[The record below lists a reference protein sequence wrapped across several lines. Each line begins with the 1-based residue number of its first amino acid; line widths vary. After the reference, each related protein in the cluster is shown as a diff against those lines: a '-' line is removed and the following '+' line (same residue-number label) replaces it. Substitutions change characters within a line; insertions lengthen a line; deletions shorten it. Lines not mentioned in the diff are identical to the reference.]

1 MEGGFKCK
9 LSLPPIAPVQDIVGP
24 LSRNTNLAKQ
34 LACLEAC
41 KELHKRGALDNHLQP
56 LVEDPME
63 QDHPVKSK
71 KRSSSGAAG
80 INFVLNNMLSLLIIV
95 LNICFRYF
103 IVLF

>member
-1 MEGGFKCK
+1 MFKFLDMEGGFKCK

-41 KELHKRGALDNHLQP
+41 KELHKRGALDDHLQP

-63 QDHPVKSK
+63 QDHLVKSK

-80 INFVLNNMLSLLIIV
+80 INFVLNYNMLSFVIIV
-95 LNICFRYF
+95 FKICF
-103 IVLF
+103 